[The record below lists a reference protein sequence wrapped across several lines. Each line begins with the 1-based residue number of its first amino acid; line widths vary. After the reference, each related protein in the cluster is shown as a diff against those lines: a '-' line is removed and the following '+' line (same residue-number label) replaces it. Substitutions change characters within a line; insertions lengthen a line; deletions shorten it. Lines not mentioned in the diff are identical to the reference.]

1 MESIDDF
8 YIELEEPQQGC
19 LLALRSIILKQDKD
33 MTETRKYGMPCFCYK
48 KKIVC
53 YLWIDRKTEE
63 PYILFTEG
71 NKLDFPEL
79 EKGSRTRM
87 KILRVTPNEDLPILL
102 IEEILQKALSLYQE

>member
-53 YLWIDRKTEE
+53 YLWIDRKTED
-63 PYILFTEG
+63 PYILFVEG
-71 NKLDFPEL
+71 NKFDFPEL
-79 EKGSRTRM
+79 EKGSRSRM
-87 KILRVTPNEDLPILL
+87 KILRVAPNEDLPILL